1 MRATGGGKGE
11 PATKVSS
18 TSKHGAGR
26 RWAPDL
32 LGVVWVLAAA
42 VAVLVPA
49 LLHGASLGPFD
60 QLSQYGLSKE
70 PGVVVH
76 NTITLDQIQQF
87 IPWTTLAWTQV
98 HQGHLPLWNPYSALG
113 MPLAFNWQSATFSVP
128 ALVGYLVPVRL
139 AYTVQVIV
147 TLIVCGTGVYVLGR
161 VLRLGVLGCMFA
173 ATTYELSGPV
183 MGWLGW
189 PQSATLAW
197 AGWIFAAAL
206 LLVRGGPRA
215 RHIVFFSVVTA
226 CIIYEGSPEAD
237 IILGL
242 ALGVFLVV
250 LLGLRAF
257 RFSESGP
264 IVRPVVDVVLAS
276 VAGAALGAPLAL
288 PGLQL
293 ASGSWRAA
301 RGALSGF
308 RTGLPVHDLVNVI
321 FQGFYGLPLAGSQ
334 WFGSPLD
341 FYYPGT
347 AAYVGVIA
355 VVLAVTALALR
366 RRQPEVIAFGAVAIA
381 MAAVVFFPPVISLL
395 NRLPS
400 VGAVLWGLALM
411 PMIFAISI
419 LAGVG
424 IDVFVRCRKE
434 HTVRSWLGAG
444 FTVAGVVLLGLW
456 AFGRGHLTSAEA
468 SIRARSFIWPVV
480 QTALGLGVV
489 GTLALVYRRNSQPR
503 ADARHW
509 LAALLLACETAFLI
523 AAGAPLWSSSQ
534 ASLTP
539 TPAVTALR
547 ARRRFLYRGLRH
559 HVCFPHGRWH
569 LAERQRRV

>member
-42 VAVLVPA
+42 VAVLGSA
-49 LLHGASLGPFD
+49 LLHGAFLGPFD

-147 TLIVCGTGVYVLGR
+147 TLIVCGTGVYVLGPCAAPGC
-161 VLRLGVLGCMFA
+161 VGVYVCCDYVRAERSGHGLAGLA
-173 ATTYELSGPV
+173 AVRDACVGGV
-183 MGWLGW
+183 R
-189 PQSATLAW
+189 
-197 AGWIFAAAL
+197 IFAAAL

-215 RHIVFFSVVTA
+215 RHIVFFSVVTV

-257 RFSESGP
+257 GSVNPGP
-264 IVRPVVDVVLAS
+264 S
-276 VAGAALGAPLAL
+276 CAP
-288 PGLQL
+288 
-293 ASGSWRAA
+293 WW
-301 RGALSGF
+301 
-308 RTGLPVHDLVNVI
+308 T
-321 FQGFYGLPLAGSQ
+321 
-334 WFGSPLD
+334 W
-341 FYYPGT
+341 
-347 AAYVGVIA
+347 
-355 VVLAVTALALR
+355 
-366 RRQPEVIAFGAVAIA
+366 
-381 MAAVVFFPPVISLL
+381 
-395 NRLPS
+395 
-400 VGAVLWGLALM
+400 
-411 PMIFAISI
+411 
-419 LAGVG
+419 
-424 IDVFVRCRKE
+424 C
-434 HTVRSWLGAG
+434 
-444 FTVAGVVLLGLW
+444 
-456 AFGRGHLTSAEA
+456 
-468 SIRARSFIWPVV
+468 
-480 QTALGLGVV
+480 
-489 GTLALVYRRNSQPR
+489 
-503 ADARHW
+503 
-509 LAALLLACETAFLI
+509 
-523 AAGAPLWSSSQ
+523 
-534 ASLTP
+534 
-539 TPAVTALR
+539 
-547 ARRRFLYRGLRH
+547 
-559 HVCFPHGRWH
+559 WH
-569 LAERQRRV
+569 R